1 MMIFFII
8 ILLLIMSKFAY
19 ACHQMRVAAIIRL
32 YEYCI
37 ICILNSHRF
46 YIIHKLK
53 IIKSLFINE
62 EQPFVAFCVNHYLIY
77 FGDMYIYKFIMN
89 AKNYLKIRYLKKK
102 KQQQQQQKLTHYE
115 VWPASCMVAY
125 V

>member
-1 MMIFFII
+1 MIIIIFII
-8 ILLLIMSKFAY
+8 ILLLIMSKFN
-19 ACHQMRVAAIIRL
+19 ACDQMRVAAIIRL

-37 ICILNSHRF
+37 IFILNSRHF

-77 FGDMYIYKFIMN
+77 FGDMYV
-89 AKNYLKIRYLKKK
+89 YL
-102 KQQQQQQKLTHYE
+102 
-115 VWPASCMVAY
+115 
-125 V
+125 

>member
-1 MMIFFII
+1 MIIMIIIFII
-8 ILLLIMSKFAY
+8 ILVLKMSKFAY
-19 ACHQMRVAAIIRL
+19 ACDQMRVAAIIRL

-37 ICILNSHRF
+37 IFILNSRHF

-77 FGDMYIYKFIMN
+77 FGDMYV
-89 AKNYLKIRYLKKK
+89 YL
-102 KQQQQQQKLTHYE
+102 
-115 VWPASCMVAY
+115 
-125 V
+125 